1 MRAQVLIK
9 IILGGYPIAVFE
21 EPLTELNDNVNI
33 KVTEQPGNKGIW
45 MGVCVLDIVKNFN
58 YLSCYGLGKGT
69 YAIDQVGQT
78 HASAYSW
85 NHHDTNFNSQPKVVI
100 I

>member
-1 MRAQVLIK
+1 M
-9 IILGGYPIAVFE
+9 
-21 EPLTELNDNVNI
+21 
-33 KVTEQPGNKGIW
+33 GICI
-45 MGVCVLDIVKNFN
+45 MDIVKNFN

-85 NHHDTNFNSQPKVVI
+85 NHHDPNFNSQPKVVTFNLMQGFQFGI
-100 I
+100 GDTINIRVDFSKSSVIYTK